1 MIAVM
6 LRPEPACTPTI
17 LLLVAM
23 ATLVLTIFALQECA
37 YLVQAQTVTMVTCVP
52 TMFATV
58 LPAPVFIP
66 ITIYLVTMET
76 RVPKMMFAPLVFAD
90 LELLRTATMEM
101 PARTI
106 IAPVTE
112 FVFMN
117 GIPLLVMMVM
127 PAHQAIIAMRELAL
141 RVVTRTVVMETS
153 VQMILAMPKLVI
165 VFTQTTSLLALMT
178 TLLWMMFVKM
188 DNVFLELVQ
197 CATMITSVPMI
208 LAILVLV
215 IACTRTTERHVPMA
229 TLARCL
235 ITAGKDLASLAAAR
249 NVMTTTCVPMI
260 LVMPMATVCSPI
272 TLLLARITILAL

>member
-1 MIAVM
+1 
-6 LRPEPACTPTI
+6 
-17 LLLVAM
+17 M

-37 YLVQAQTVTMVTCVP
+37 YLVQEQTVTMVTCVP

-58 LPAPVFIP
+58 LRVPVLIP

-178 TLLWMMFVKM
+178 THVLWMMFVKM

-215 IACTRTTERHVPMA
+215 IACIRTTERHVPMA

-260 LVMPMATVCSPI
+260 LVMPTATVCSPI